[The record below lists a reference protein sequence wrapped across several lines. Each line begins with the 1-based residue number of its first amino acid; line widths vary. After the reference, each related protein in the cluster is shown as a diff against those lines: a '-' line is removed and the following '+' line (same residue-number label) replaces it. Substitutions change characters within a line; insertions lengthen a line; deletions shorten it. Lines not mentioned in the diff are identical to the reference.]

1 MHYKRGA
8 GNVEPRDLR
17 LASKAFLV
25 GWTSARGILSGI
37 ESPPKGGLIGIFLK
51 MIAEEVGT
59 AEVTRRAEII
69 TDLLQEAHGEIEEGK
84 TGEGDGE
91 KEGEHR
97 PGSLTKSLRIEDRAR
112 GYERWVRRAASTLE
126 GYDVDARW
134 SGEDALLGRLR
145 PGKVGALP
153 SEAARYYADYEAM
166 EGQME
171 DPYELA
177 HEVILALY
185 KAAGRG
191 RWYFEVKLEGW
202 RPELEEAELEDETDG
217 SSPPAKLPLPPEL
230 GVAVYGRPDEEG
242 YDHLTFENLFTLAD
256 FACSDENALRAL
268 QARIVSDVP
277 GGFLDP
283 EKRMHLA
290 GQATMILE
298 SVLEQ
303 MDHPQSVPPGMP
315 ALAQLAE
322 ALDME
327 EESDDVRDAIE
338 ALLFDLEHI
347 AAGEE
352 GSAEEEGEWED
363 EEDG

>member
-1 MHYKRGA
+1 M
-8 GNVEPRDLR
+8 
-17 LASKAFLV
+17 
-25 GWTSARGILSGI
+25 
-37 ESPPKGGLIGIFLK
+37 
-51 MIAEEVGT
+51 
-59 AEVTRRAEII
+59 
-69 TDLLQEAHGEIEEGK
+69 
-84 TGEGDGE
+84 
-91 KEGEHR
+91 
-97 PGSLTKSLRIEDRAR
+97 TKSLRVEDRAR
-112 GYERWVRRAASTLE
+112 GYERWVRRVTSTLE

-134 SGEDALLGRLR
+134 RGEDALLGRLR

-153 SEAARYYADYEAM
+153 SEAARYYEAM

-185 KAAGRG
+185 KSAGRG

-202 RPELEEAELEDETDG
+202 RPELEDETEE
-217 SSPPAKLPLPPEL
+217 SQPPAKLPLPPEL

-256 FACSDENALRAL
+256 FACSDGNALRAL
-268 QARIVSDVP
+268 HARIVSGVP

-322 ALDME
+322 ALD
-327 EESDDVRDAIE
+327 I
-338 ALLFDLEHI
+338 
-347 AAGEE
+347 
-352 GSAEEEGEWED
+352 
-363 EEDG
+363 